1 MKKLLTVVALLTL
14 VAAGCSQPMTRT
26 QKGVA
31 VGAGTGAAVGAGL
44 GQLIGG
50 DTEGTLIGAGIGAAL
65 GGTAGGFFANYMEKQ
80 EMAMRQQLA
89 GVEGAS
95 IQRDAEV
102 LAVTFKS
109 DVLFDI
115 NSYTVKPGGYD
126 ELQRVAGVLN
136 NYPQTT
142 IQIAGHT
149 DSTGSEQYNMQLSR
163 QRAESV
169 KNALVGYGVAP
180 MRLLT
185 VGYGETKPIAS
196 NATEAGR
203 QMNRRVAI
211 TITPNQQQQR
221 STQPAQPY

>member
-1 MKKLLTVVALLTL
+1 MKRFLTVVAVISL
-14 VAAGCSQPMTRT
+14 VVAGCSQPMTQT
-26 QKGVA
+26 QKGTA
-31 VGAGTGAAVGAGL
+31 IGAGTGAAVGAGL

-65 GGTAGGFFANYMEKQ
+65 GGTVGGFYANYMEKQ
-80 EMAMRQQLA
+80 ELAMRQQLA

-109 DVLFDI
+109 DVLFDV
-115 NSYTVKPGGYD
+115 NSYSVKSGGYD

-136 NYPQTT
+136 NYPQTS

-163 QRAESV
+163 QRAEAV
-169 KNALVGYGVAP
+169 KNVLVGYGVAP
-180 MRLLT
+180 ARLIT
-185 VGYGETKPIAS
+185 IGYGESKPIAS
-196 NATEAGR
+196 NANEAGR
-203 QMNRRVAI
+203 QINRRVAI
-211 TITPNQQQQR
+211 TITPNQQQ
-221 STQPAQPY
+221 

>member
-1 MKKLLTVVALLTL
+1 MKKMLTCFALVSLML
-14 VAAGCSQPMTRT
+14 AGCAQPMTRT

-31 VGAGTGAAVGAGL
+31 IGAGTGAAVGAGL

-109 DVLFDI
+109 DVLFDV
-115 NSYTVKPGGYD
+115 NSYAVKPGGYD
-126 ELQRVAGVLN
+126 ELQRVAQVLN
-136 NYPQTT
+136 NYPQTN
-142 IQIAGHT
+142 ILISGYT
-149 DSTGSEQYNMQLSR
+149 DSTGSETYNQQLSER
-163 QRAESV
+163 RAAAV
-169 KNALVGYGVAP
+169 KNQLVNYGVAP
-180 MRLLT
+180 MRMT
-185 VGYGETKPIAS
+185 TIGYGEGKPIAS
-196 NATEAGR
+196 NASEAGR

-211 TITPNQQQQR
+211 TITPQQQQQY
-221 STQPAQPY
+221 QPAY

>member
-1 MKKLLTVVALLTL
+1 MKKLLTVVALIAL

-26 QKGVA
+26 QKGA
-31 VGAGTGAAVGAGL
+31 AIGAGTGALVGAGL

-50 DTEGTLIGAGIGAAL
+50 DTEGTLIGAGLGAAL

-109 DVLFDI
+109 DLLFDI

-136 NYPQTT
+136 NYPQTI

-149 DSTGSEQYNMQLSR
+149 DSIGTENYNQKLSER
-163 QRAESV
+163 RAKAM
-169 KNALVGYGVAP
+169 KNYIAANFDVVP
-180 MRLLT
+180 SNLT
-185 VGYGETKPIAS
+185 AQGYGESMPIED
-196 NATEAGR
+196 NGTQEGR
-203 QMNRRVAI
+203 AKNRRVEFKKI
-211 TITPNQQQQR
+211 K
-221 STQPAQPY
+221 